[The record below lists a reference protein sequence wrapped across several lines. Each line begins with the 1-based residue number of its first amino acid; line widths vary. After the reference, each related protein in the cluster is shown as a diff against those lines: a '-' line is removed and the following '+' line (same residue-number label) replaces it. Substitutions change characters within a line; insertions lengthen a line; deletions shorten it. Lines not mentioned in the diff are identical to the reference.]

1 MSTTYQTTVQLS
13 YSLCMRGL
21 FPSFILNM
29 NYENILFK
37 CLKELDIDSENFA
50 DEEFKTFKSKNFNRI
65 ARIKNILTSRNMGYD
80 LLNEDLIVYYIC
92 FLWCIDT
99 DNNKSAYFYNL
110 LSEEIKKLNILYLD
124 NKKNRK

>member
-1 MSTTYQTTVQLS
+1 MSATHQTTVQLS

-37 CLKELDIDSENFA
+37 CLKELNIDSEEFA
-50 DEEFKTFKSKNFNRI
+50 DEEFKKFKLKSFDRI
-65 ARIKNILTSRNMGYD
+65 ARIENILNLKNMCYD
-80 LLNEDLIVYYIC
+80 LLNEDLIVYYTC
-92 FLWCIDT
+92 FLLCVDT
-99 DNNKSAYFYNL
+99 YNNKSAYFYNL